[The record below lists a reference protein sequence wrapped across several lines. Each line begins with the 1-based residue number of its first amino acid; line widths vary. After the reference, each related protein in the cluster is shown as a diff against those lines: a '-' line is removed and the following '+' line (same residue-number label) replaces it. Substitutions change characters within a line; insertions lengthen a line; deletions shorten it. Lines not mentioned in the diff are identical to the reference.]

1 MEEVV
6 IYRFQLEKILEA
18 LRITSNIHNSTK
30 GETCHDRQVRQAY
43 QYAKNA
49 INGEPEKKVSYITG
63 KSE

>member
-6 IYRFQLEKILEA
+6 IYRFQLEKILES
-18 LRITSNIHNSTK
+18 LRITANIHNSTK
-30 GETCHDRQVRQAY
+30 GETCHDRQVRLAY

-49 INGEPEKKVSYITG
+49 LNGEHKKEVSYITG